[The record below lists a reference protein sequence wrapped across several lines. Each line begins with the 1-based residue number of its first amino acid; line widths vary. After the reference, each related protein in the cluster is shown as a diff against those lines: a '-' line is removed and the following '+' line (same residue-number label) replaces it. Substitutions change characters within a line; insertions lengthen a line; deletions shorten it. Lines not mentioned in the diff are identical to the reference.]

1 MGPINEN
8 NRKKGA
14 ILAFIL
20 IPISGLATDV
30 YLPSFPDMSQAFQVS
45 PAQIQQTLALFLVS
59 YGVGQFFAGTVV
71 DSFGRYRSS
80 LVALA
85 IFALSAFVIV
95 ATRNIYVVYAIR
107 VLQGICTAFIMVAK
121 RAYFVDVYTGEQ
133 QKQYTSMLTIVW
145 AVAPITAPFIGGY
158 LQVHFG
164 WKANFYL
171 LGIYAAIMCVLEWL
185 FSGETLQQ
193 SQPFRIKPIFQVY
206 RKLIGSADFTSGVF
220 ILGLLFAIVM
230 TFNMSIPFIVEEKYH
245 LSAVVTGYCA
255 LLSGVAM
262 FFGGMIGK
270 ALNMDNLS
278 QKVLVG
284 NAIQVMSILA
294 FLVVSAFNPGIFLLM
309 FFVILIHL
317 IGGAIFNLFFT
328 YCLTRFPKYAGTAGG
343 VTSGGMYLVT
353 SMVVAGLLSVVTV
366 TGPYTLALCYL
377 LLAVLVGGILL
388 AARKKYV
395 LEMD

>member
-1 MGPINEN
+1 MGPINES

-30 YLPSFPDMSQAFQVS
+30 YLPSFPDMAAAFQVS
-45 PAQIQQTLALFLVS
+45 PTQIQQTLALFLVS
-59 YGVGQFFAGTVV
+59 YGIGQFFAGTVV

-121 RAYFVDVYTGEQ
+121 RAYFVDVYTGEK

-145 AVAPITAPFIGGY
+145 AVAPISAPFIGGY

-171 LGIYAAIMCVLEWL
+171 LGSYAAIMCVLEWL
-185 FSGETLQQ
+185 FSGETLRK
-193 SQPFRIKPIFQVY
+193 SQPFRMRPIFQVY
-206 RKLIGSADFTSGVF
+206 RKLIGSVDFTSGIFV
-220 ILGLLFAIVM
+220 LGLLYTIVM

-245 LSAVVTGYCA
+245 LSAVITGYCA

-278 QKVLVG
+278 QKVLIG
-284 NAIQVMSILA
+284 NAIQVISILA
-294 FLVVSAFNPGIFLLM
+294 FMLVSAFNPGIFLLM

-328 YCLTRFPKYAGTAGG
+328 YCLTRFPQYAGTAGG

-353 SMVVAGLLSVVTV
+353 SMVVASLLSVITV
-366 TGPYTLALCYL
+366 TSPYTLALCYL
-377 LLAVLVGGILL
+377 LLAVLVSGILL
-388 AARKKYV
+388 AARKKYM
-395 LEMD
+395 LEVE